1 MQRKLKFMPSSIDS
15 RPLNYARHPVV
26 NVGTSLVDVF
36 HKCIELDSE
45 HALVVDEDGTLFGV
59 VTLDT
64 IGDLIRSRDCGTTW
78 FDRPVESAVM
88 LSLNSQTG
96 KPQQANDENIRK
108 APTECLSVFED
119 GSLVAVM
126 TEDDSLM
133 SWNRIEQAVSH
144 AATDPVTLLPNRAH
158 FDRRLCEEWERAQQL
173 GTTIGVAMIDVDY
186 FKEINDRFGHSEG
199 DRVLKSIA
207 DCCREQLRSYDLLA
221 RHGGDEFAAIFCA
234 QTPEELDVPIAR
246 LLSAVNELTV
256 KADSGVR
263 LSLSIGTAVT
273 CPSADHCSKEQLIEA
288 ADACLYESKNKG
300 RNQTHLTAFAN
311 GRPTE
316 FRQVV
321 AHKETDASCGL
332 EVPPLR
338 VVARRG

>member
-1 MQRKLKFMPSSIDS
+1 MQRKLKFMPSSIGS
-15 RPLNYARHPVV
+15 RPLNHSRHPVV
-26 NVGTSLVDVF
+26 NVGTSLGEVF
-36 HKCIELDSE
+36 YKCIELDSE
-45 HALVVDEDGTLFGV
+45 HVLVLDEDGTLFGV
-59 VTLDT
+59 VTLNT
-64 IGDLIRSRDCGTTW
+64 IGDLIRSWDCGTAW

-96 KPQQANDENIRK
+96 RTQGANDEK
-108 APTECLSVFED
+108 AGKDPSECLSVYEG

-126 TEDDSLM
+126 TGNDSLM
-133 SWNRIEQAVSH
+133 SWNRIEHAVSH

-158 FDRRLCEEWERAQQL
+158 FDRRLSEEWERAQRL
-173 GTTIGVAMIDVDY
+173 GTTIGVAIIDVDY

-234 QTPEELDVPIAR
+234 QAPEELDVPIAR

-273 CPSADHCSKEQLIEA
+273 CPSADHCSNEQLIEA

-300 RNQTHLTAFAN
+300 RDQAHLTAFAN

-321 AHKETDASCGL
+321 AHKETDANCGL
-332 EVPPLR
+332 Q
-338 VVARRG
+338 VV